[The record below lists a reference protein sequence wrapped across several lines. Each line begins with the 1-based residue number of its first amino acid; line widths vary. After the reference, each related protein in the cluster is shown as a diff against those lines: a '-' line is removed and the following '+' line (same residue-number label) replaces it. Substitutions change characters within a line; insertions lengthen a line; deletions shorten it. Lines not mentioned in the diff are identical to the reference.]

1 MLVSVTHV
9 LAVLQPMHRDPLT
22 IEDVTALVAAGD
34 ISALRVV
41 TDAGRA
47 IGRSLADL
55 CNVLNPTA
63 LIIGGELSAAGTA
76 LTLGIREAIDR
87 NAQRVIADAVTITTS
102 ALKER
107 AEVLGAIALAIQASA
122 GIS

>member
-1 MLVSVTHV
+1 
-9 LAVLQPMHRDPLT
+9 MHRDPLT

-76 LTLGIREAIDR
+76 LTIGIREAIDR